1 MSSEEPVE
9 TSEKDA
15 LASESARHGLVRNLR
30 IVSLATLLSRFFGLG
45 RDIAMTTLFGAGTTL
60 DVFIVAFR
68 LPNLTRQL
76 FGEGALTTA
85 FLPVFLREQSQRG
98 DEAARATLTAVAIV
112 LASFLSIIVLLG
124 EALIAWGLFAF
135 TLSDSTRL
143 LLQLLAIL
151 LPYMVFICTAA
162 LMSAALHALKV
173 FLWPALVPVVLNVVW
188 LTGVAIAYVSAP
200 DEPTQVR
207 IVAVAITVAGVLQML
222 LPLIT
227 LQRLGMGLTVNWRSG
242 FSRVKEILLT
252 MLPVIVGITVIQFN
266 SVLDTLMAWGLSTPD
281 GGGLAPFE
289 AFGIP
294 ALLPSGTATGLY
306 IGQRMHQFPLG
317 VFGVALG
324 TVLFPLLT
332 QHAQAGNMNALR
344 ADLTKGI
351 RLTIA
356 IALPASAGLFILASP
371 LTNLLFRHGEFTAE
385 DSSLTAQMIAIYG
398 AGVWASIGLTVL
410 NRAFYATGDRI
421 SPMRFGVIALT
432 VNLLLN
438 VILVVTFKGI
448 GLAMGSVLATFLQLL
463 LTTWRM
469 NHQLGPL
476 DWSSI
481 LSTAWKTLVATSL
494 MLAACYTV
502 LINLSPTHRIASL
515 SLPFI
520 IGVGTFLVVAK
531 VIGMNEISEF
541 FKRGKTDS

>member
-1 MSSEEPVE
+1 MSPEEPEE
-9 TSEKDA
+9 TSGKNAHA
-15 LASESARHGLVRNLR
+15 LLNARQSLVRNLR
-30 IVSLATLLSRFFGLG
+30 IVSLATLFSRLLGLS
-45 RDIAMTTLFGAGTTL
+45 RDIAMASLFGASTTL

-85 FLPVFLREQSQRG
+85 FLPVFLREQSQHG
-98 DEAARATLTAVAIV
+98 DNAARATLTAVAIV

-124 EALIAWGLFAF
+124 EALIAWGLFTF
-135 TLSDSTRL
+135 TLTDSTRL

-151 LPYMVFICTAA
+151 LPYMIFICTAA

-173 FLWPALVPVVLNVVW
+173 FLWPALVPVALNVIW
-188 LTGVAIAYVSAP
+188 LTGVAIAYVSTV
-200 DEPTQVR
+200 DEPTQIR
-207 IVAVAITVAGVLQML
+207 IVAVTISIAGVLQML
-222 LPLIT
+222 LPLLT

-252 MLPVIVGITVIQFN
+252 MLPVVVGIIIIQFN

-294 ALLPSGTATGLY
+294 ALLPSGTATELY

-332 QHAQAGNMNALR
+332 QHAQAGQMDALR

-421 SPMRFGVIALT
+421 SPMQFGVIALT
-432 VNLLLN
+432 LNLVLN
-438 VILVVTFKGI
+438 VLFVVTFKGI

-469 NHQLGPL
+469 NHQMGPL
-476 DWSSI
+476 GWSS
-481 LSTAWKTLVATSL
+481 LMSTAWKTLVATSL
-494 MLAACYTV
+494 MVAVCYV
-502 LINLSPTHRIASL
+502 LLVSISPNQRVLVLLI
-515 SLPFI
+515 PFMTGI
-520 IGVGTFLVVAK
+520 GTFLVVARLL
-531 VIGMNEISEF
+531 GMHEIDEI
-541 FKRGKTDS
+541 FKRGTTDS